1 MMAKKMAY
9 PKAPKHKELSPEDL
23 RWKCDPEILEFDSS
37 EDLKP
42 IEGILGQERAL
53 KAMRLGVEMRA
64 PGYNIFICGMSG
76 SGKATT
82 VKQML
87 ETIGADCPP
96 LFDYVYVNNFKDS
109 DRPMLIKFPKG
120 KAKIFRKNLMHAIEI
135 LKRKIPQALESEDYL
150 ERKKKIVSDY
160 TQREQDLMQEFDTKM
175 KKVGFSLGQVKMGEI
190 ARPDIMPIIKEKPV
204 PVFQLNE
211 QIEQGNLTQEE
222 AQELVK
228 KYNDHQQELQILFK
242 KGLKTSEEFQEKLQA
257 LERGS
262 IVNVAKGIIDNL
274 KERYNEPK
282 VTEYLEQV
290 EKNILEN
297 IQAFKGS
304 KPLGETTEEGFII
317 DYFKEYNVNIIQDN
331 SDTNECPIII
341 ETSPTYSNLFGAIER
356 INDGRGSFFSD
367 FTNIK
372 SGSLLRANGGYIVL
386 NVMHLFEE
394 PGVWKTLKRVLTYN
408 KIEFQDSPTVFQM
421 STSTLKPEPID
432 IELKVILIGNQHV
445 YSLLSGYEYDF
456 KKMFKVK
463 ADFDYEIKRSDK
475 VLTEYARVI
484 KKIIKEEKLKEFD
497 NTAIAYLME
506 LAATF
511 AGQKNKLTTRFS
523 KIADIAREANF
534 WAIDDG
540 FDVITSDHVK
550 KAYEN
555 AINRHGML
563 ESKISEMYEE
573 GTFLMDTTGDRI
585 GQINGLAVYEA
596 DFYSFGRPT
605 RITATVSLGSGN
617 IINVERE
624 AGMSGRHYNKGV
636 LIISGYFKETF
647 GQDIPLAF
655 NVNLVFE
662 QSYGTVDGD
671 SASCAEI
678 YALLSTLSGL
688 PIKQGIAVTGS
699 LNQKGDVQPIGGVN
713 EKIKGFFEVCTQE
726 GLTGKQGVVI
736 PIQNVKDLM
745 LSEEVIEAVNNK
757 QFHIY
762 PITRIEEGIEI
773 LTGVKAGKK
782 TAKGYEKN
790 SVFDLVE
797 QKLKEMYKKSRAI
810 KDENSRPARKKRRK

>member
-1 MMAKKMAY
+1 MAY
-9 PKAPKHKELSPEDL
+9 PKAQKHKELTPEDL
-23 RWKCDPEILEFDSS
+23 RWKCDPEILEFDST

-53 KAMRLGVEMRA
+53 KAIRLGVEMRA
-64 PGYNIFICGMSG
+64 PGYNIFIAGMSG

-82 VKQML
+82 VKKML

-96 LFDYVYVNNFKDS
+96 LFDYAYVNNFKDN
-109 DRPMLIKFPKG
+109 DRPTLLTFPKG
-120 KAKIFRKNLMHAIEI
+120 KAKVFRKNLTHAIEI
-135 LKRKIPQALESEDYL
+135 LKLKIPQALESEDYL

-160 TQREQDLMQEFDTKM
+160 TQREQDLMQEFDAKM
-175 KKVGFSLGQVKMGEI
+175 RKVGFSLGQVRMGDI
-190 ARPDIMPIIKEKPV
+190 ARPDILPMVKDKPV

-228 KYNDHQQELQILFK
+228 KYNDHQQELQLLFK
-242 KGLKTSEEFQEKLQA
+242 KGLKTSEEFQDKLQS

-262 IVNVAKGIIDNL
+262 IVNVVKGIIDNL
-274 KERYNEPK
+274 QEKYNEPK
-282 VTEYLEQV
+282 VFEYLEQV

-297 IQAFKGS
+297 IQAFKGA

-317 DYFKEYNVNIIQDN
+317 DYFKEYNVNIILDN
-331 SDTNECPIII
+331 SDTSECPIII
-341 ETSPTYSNLFGAIER
+341 ETSPTYSNLFGAMER
-356 INDGRGSFFSD
+356 ISDGRGSFFSD

-372 SGSLLRANGGYIVL
+372 AGSLLRANGGYIVL

-408 KIEFQDSPTVFQM
+408 KLEFQDSPTIFQL

-432 IELKVILIGNQHV
+432 IDVKVILIGSQHI
-445 YSLLSGYEYDF
+445 YSLLSEYEYDF
-456 KKMFKVK
+456 KKMFKIK

-484 KKIIKEEKLKEFD
+484 KKLIKEEKLKEFD
-497 NTAIAYLME
+497 KSAIAYLME
-506 LAATF
+506 IAAMF

-540 FDVITSDHVK
+540 FDVVTAEHIK
-550 KAYEN
+550 KAYKN
-555 AINRHGML
+555 AVNRHGML
-563 ESKISEMYEE
+563 ESKISDMYED
-573 GTFLMDTTGDRI
+573 GTFLMDTTGERV

-688 PIKQGIAVTGS
+688 QIRQGIAVTGS

-713 EKIKGFFEVCTQE
+713 EKIKGFFEVCNQD
-726 GLTGKQGVVI
+726 GLTRKQGVII
-736 PIQNVKDLM
+736 PVQNVKELM
-745 LSEEVIEAVNNK
+745 LSEDVIEAVKNK

-762 PITRIEEGIEI
+762 PISRIEDGIEI

-782 TAKGYEKN
+782 TPKGYEKD
-790 SVFDLVE
+790 SVFYLVE
-797 QKLKEMYKKSRAI
+797 QKLKEMYKKSRAM
-810 KDENSRPARKKRRK
+810 KNENFRSASKKRRK

>member
-1 MMAKKMAY
+1 MAY
-9 PKAPKHKELSPEDL
+9 PKALKHKELSPEDL
-23 RWKCDPEILEFDSS
+23 RWKCDPEILEFGST

-53 KAMRLGVEMRA
+53 KAIRLGVEMRA
-64 PGYNIFICGMSG
+64 PGYNIFIAGMSG

-82 VKQML
+82 VKQVL

-96 LFDYVYVNNFKDS
+96 LYDYAYVNNFKDP
-109 DRPMLIKFPKG
+109 DRPTLLTFPKG
-120 KAKIFRKNLMHAIEI
+120 KAKVFRKNLSHAIEI
-135 LKRKIPQALESEDYL
+135 LKIKIPQALESEDYL
-150 ERKKKIVSDY
+150 ERKKKIISDY
-160 TQREQDLMQEFDTKM
+160 TQREQVLMQEFDAKM
-175 KKVGFSLGQVKMGEI
+175 RKVGFSLGQVRMGDV
-190 ARPDIMPIIKEKPV
+190 ARPDILPMVKDKPV

-211 QIEQGNLTQEE
+211 QIEQGNITQEE

-242 KGLKTSEEFQEKLQA
+242 KGLKTSEEFQDKLQS
-257 LERGS
+257 LEKGS
-262 IVNVAKGIIDNL
+262 IVNVVKGIIDNL
-274 KERYNEPK
+274 QEKYNEPK
-282 VTEYLEQV
+282 VYEFLEQV

-297 IQAFKGS
+297 IQAFKGA
-304 KPLGETTEEGFII
+304 KPLGETTNEGFII
-317 DYFKEYNVNIIQDN
+317 DYFKEYNVNIILDN
-331 SDTNECPIII
+331 SDTSECPIII
-341 ETSPTYSNLFGAIER
+341 ETSPTYSNLFGAIEK

-372 SGSLLRANGGYIVL
+372 AGSLLRANGGYIVL

-408 KIEFQDSPTVFQM
+408 KLEFQDSPTIFQM

-432 IELKVILIGNQHV
+432 IDVKVILIGSQHI
-445 YSLLSGYEYDF
+445 YALLSEYEYDF
-456 KKMFKVK
+456 KKMFKIK

-484 KKIIKEEKLKEFD
+484 KKLIKEEKLKEFD
-497 NTAIAYLME
+497 KSAIAYLME
-506 LAATF
+506 IAAMF
-511 AGQKNKLTTRFS
+511 AGQQNKLTTRFS
-523 KIADIAREANF
+523 KIADLAREANF

-540 FDVITSDHVK
+540 FDVVTAEHIK
-550 KAYEN
+550 KAYKN
-555 AINRHGML
+555 AVNRHGML
-563 ESKISEMYEE
+563 ESKISEMYDN
-573 GTFLMDTTGDRI
+573 GTFLMDTTGERV

-713 EKIKGFFEVCTQE
+713 EKIKGFFEVCKQD
-726 GLTGKQGVVI
+726 GLTGKQGVII
-736 PIQNVKDLM
+736 PVQNVKELM
-745 LSEEVIEAVNNK
+745 LSEEVIEAVRNK
-757 QFHIY
+757 LFHIY
-762 PITRIEEGIEI
+762 PISRIEEGMEI

-782 TAKGYEKN
+782 TPKGYEKN
-790 SVFDLVE
+790 SVSDLVE

-810 KDENSRPARKKRRK
+810 KNENSRPASKKKRK

>member
-1 MMAKKMAY
+1 MAY
-9 PKAPKHKELSPEDL
+9 PKAPKHKELPPEEL
-23 RWKCDPEILEFDSS
+23 RWKCDPDILEFDST

-53 KAMRLGVEMRA
+53 KAIRLGVEMRA

-87 ETIGADCPP
+87 ETIDADCPT
-96 LFDYVYVNNFKDS
+96 LFDYAYVNNFKDP
-109 DRPMLIKFPKG
+109 DRPTLLIFPKG
-120 KAKIFRKNLMHAIEI
+120 KAKVFKKNLTHAIEI
-135 LKRKIPQALESEDYL
+135 LRRKIPQALESEDYL

-160 TQREQDLMQEFDTKM
+160 TQKEQELMQDFDAKM
-175 KKVGFSLGQVKMGEI
+175 RKVGFSLGQVRMGDI
-190 ARPDIMPIIKEKPV
+190 ARPDILPMIKDKPV

-211 QIEQGNLTQEE
+211 QIEQGNITQEE
-222 AQELVK
+222 AQEIIK

-257 LERGS
+257 LEKGS
-262 IVNVAKGIIDNL
+262 IVNVVKGIIDNL
-274 KERYNEPK
+274 QEKYNDPK
-282 VTEYLEQV
+282 VVEFLEQV

-297 IQAFKGS
+297 IQVFKGA
-304 KPLGETTEEGFII
+304 KPLGDTTPEGYII
-317 DYFKEYNVNIIQDN
+317 DYFKEYNVNIILDN
-331 SDTNECPIII
+331 SETKECPIII

-356 INDGRGSFFSD
+356 ISDGRGSFFSD

-372 SGSLLRANGGYIVL
+372 AGSLLRANGGYIVL

-408 KIEFQDSPTVFQM
+408 KLEFQDSPTIFQL
-421 STSTLKPEPID
+421 STSTLKPEPIEID
-432 IELKVILIGNQHV
+432 VKVILIGSQ
-445 YSLLSGYEYDF
+445 YIYALLSEYEYDF
-456 KKMFKVK
+456 KKMFKIK

-475 VLTEYARVI
+475 VLMEYARVI
-484 KKIIKEEKLKEFD
+484 KKLIKEEKLKEFD
-497 NTAIAYLME
+497 KSAIAYLME
-506 LAATF
+506 IAAMF

-523 KIADIAREANF
+523 KIADLAREANF
-534 WAIDDG
+534 WATDDG
-540 FDVITSDHVK
+540 FDIVTAEHIK
-550 KAYEN
+550 KAYKN
-555 AINRHGML
+555 AVNRHGML
-563 ESKISEMYEE
+563 ESKISEMYED
-573 GTFLMDTTGDRI
+573 GSFLMDTTGERV

-596 DFYSFGRPT
+596 DFYAFGRPT

-713 EKIKGFFEVCTQE
+713 EKIKGFFEVCKHK
-726 GLTGKQGVVI
+726 GLTGKQGVII
-736 PIQNVKDLM
+736 PVTNVKELM
-745 LSEEVIEAVNNK
+745 LSEEVIEAVKNK

-762 PITRIEEGIEI
+762 PISRIEDGIEI

-782 TAKGYEKN
+782 TPKGYEKN
-790 SVFDLVE
+790 SVFFLVE

-810 KDENSRPARKKRRK
+810 KNENSQSTSKKRRK

>member
-1 MMAKKMAY
+1 MTY
-9 PKAPKHKELSPEDL
+9 PKSQKHKELSLEDL
-23 RWKCDPEILEFDSS
+23 RWKCNPDLLEFDSTQ
-37 EDLKP
+37 DLKP

-82 VKQML
+82 VKQVL

-96 LFDYVYVNNFKDS
+96 LFDYAYVNNFKDP
-109 DRPMLIKFPKG
+109 DRPILLKFSKG
-120 KAKIFRKNLMHAIEI
+120 KAKVFKRNLFHAIEI

-160 TQREQDLMQEFDTKM
+160 SEREQELMHDFDEKM
-175 KKVGFSLGQVKMGEI
+175 RKVGFSLGQVKVGEI
-190 ARPDIMPIIKEKPV
+190 ARPDLMPIIKDKLV

-211 QIEQGNLTQEE
+211 QIEQGNITKEE

-262 IVNVAKGIIDNL
+262 IVNVVKGIIDNL
-274 KERYNEPK
+274 QEKYNDSK
-282 VTEYLEQV
+282 VVEYLDQI

-297 IQAFKGS
+297 VQIFKGA
-304 KPLGETTEEGFII
+304 KPVGDRTEEGFII
-317 DYFKEYNVNIIQDN
+317 DYFKEYNVNIILDN
-331 SDTNECPIII
+331 TDTNECPIIV
-341 ETSPTYSNLFGAIER
+341 ETSPTYSNLFGAVER
-356 INDGRGSFFSD
+356 ISDGRGSFYSD

-372 SGSLLRANGGYIVL
+372 AGSLLRANGGYMVL
-386 NVMHLFEE
+386 NVTHLFEE

-408 KIEFQDSPTVFQM
+408 KLEFQDSPTIFQL
-421 STSTLKPEPID
+421 STSTLKPEPIEID
-432 IELKVILIGNQHV
+432 LKVILIGSQYI
-445 YSLLSGYEYDF
+445 YSLLSSYEYDF
-456 KKMFKVK
+456 KKMFKIK

-484 KKIIKEEKLKEFD
+484 KKLIKEEKLKEFD
-497 NTAIAYLME
+497 RTAIAYLLE
-506 LAATF
+506 LGAVF

-523 KIADIAREANF
+523 KIADLAREANF
-534 WAIDDG
+534 WAVDDG
-540 FDVITSDHVK
+540 FDIVTAEHIK
-550 KAYEN
+550 KAYKN
-555 AINRHGML
+555 AVNRHGML
-563 ESKISEMYEE
+563 EAKISEMYEN
-573 GTFLMDTTGDRI
+573 GTFLMDTTGERI

-678 YALLSTLSGL
+678 YALLSTLSGI

-713 EKIKGFFEVCTQE
+713 EKIEGFFEVCKYN
-726 GLTGKQGVVI
+726 GLNGKQGVVI
-736 PIQNVKDLM
+736 PIQNVKELM
-745 LSEEVIEAVNNK
+745 LKEEVIDAVNKK

-762 PITRIEEGIEI
+762 AISRIEEGIEI
-773 LTGVKAGKK
+773 LTGVIAGKR
-782 TAKGYEKN
+782 TAKGYEKD

-797 QKLKEMYKKSRAI
+797 KKLKEMYKKSRNI
-810 KDENSRPARKKRRK
+810 KDEPSKSTRKKRRK

>member
-1 MMAKKMAY
+1 MAY
-9 PKAPKHKELSPEDL
+9 PKAQKQKELSPEDL
-23 RWKCDPEILEFDSS
+23 RWKCDPEVLEFDST

-64 PGYNIFICGMSG
+64 PGYNIFIAGMSG

-82 VKQML
+82 VKQVL

-96 LFDYVYVNNFKDS
+96 LFDYAYVNNFKDS
-109 DRPMLIKFPKG
+109 DRPTLLIFPKG
-120 KAKIFRKNLMHAIEI
+120 KAKVFRKNLTHAIEI
-135 LKRKIPQALESEDYL
+135 LKIKIPQALESEDYL

-160 TQREQDLMQEFDTKM
+160 TQREQVLMQEFDAKM
-175 KKVGFSLGQVKMGEI
+175 RKVGFSLGQVKMGEI
-190 ARPDIMPIIKEKPV
+190 ARPDLMPIIKDKPV

-211 QIEQGNLTQEE
+211 QIEQGNITQEE
-222 AQELVK
+222 AQELIK
-228 KYNDHQQELQILFK
+228 RYNDHQQELQLLFK
-242 KGLKTSEEFQEKLQA
+242 KGLKTSEEFQDKLQA

-262 IVNVAKGIIDNL
+262 ILNVVKGIIDIL
-274 KERYNEPK
+274 QEKYKEPK
-282 VTEYLEQV
+282 VFEYLEEV

-297 IQAFKGS
+297 IQAFKGA
-304 KPLGETTEEGFII
+304 KPLGETTNEGFII
-317 DYFKEYNVNIIQDN
+317 DYFKEYNVNIILDN

-341 ETSPTYSNLFGAIER
+341 ETSPTFSNLFGAIER
-356 INDGRGSFFSD
+356 ISDGRGSFFSD

-408 KIEFQDSPTVFQM
+408 KLEFQDSPTIFQL

-432 IELKVILIGNQHV
+432 IELKVILIGSQHI
-445 YSLLSGYEYDF
+445 YALLSEYEYDF
-456 KKMFKVK
+456 KKMFKIK

-475 VLTEYARVI
+475 VLIEYARVI
-484 KKIIKEEKLKEFD
+484 KKLIKEEKLKEFD
-497 NTAIAYLME
+497 KSAIAYLME
-506 LAATF
+506 IAAMF

-523 KIADIAREANF
+523 KIADLAREANF

-540 FDVITSDHVK
+540 FDIVNAEHVK
-550 KAYEN
+550 KAYKN
-555 AINRHGML
+555 AVNRHGML
-563 ESKISEMYEE
+563 ESKISDMYED
-573 GTFLMDTTGDRI
+573 GSFLMDTTGERV

-713 EKIKGFFEVCTQE
+713 EKIKGFFEVCKQD
-726 GLTGKQGVVI
+726 GLTGIQGVVI
-736 PIQNVKDLM
+736 PVQNVKELM
-745 LSEEVIEAVNNK
+745 LSEDVIEAVK
-757 QFHIY
+757 KKLFHIY
-762 PITRIEEGIEI
+762 PISRIEEGIEI

-782 TAKGYEKN
+782 TPKGYEKN
-790 SVFDLVE
+790 SVFSLVE

-810 KDENSRPARKKRRK
+810 RNAYSKPTRKKKRR

>member
-1 MMAKKMAY
+1 MVN

-23 RWKCDPEILEFDSS
+23 RWKCDPDILEFDST

-53 KAMRLGVEMRA
+53 KAIRLGVEMRA

-87 ETIGADCPP
+87 ETIDADCPA
-96 LFDYVYVNNFKDS
+96 LFDYAYVNNFKDP
-109 DRPMLIKFPKG
+109 DRPTLLIFPKG
-120 KAKIFRKNLMHAIEI
+120 KAKVFKKNLTHAIEI
-135 LKRKIPQALESEDYL
+135 LRRKIPQALESEDYL

-160 TQREQDLMQEFDTKM
+160 TQKEQELMQDFDAKM
-175 KKVGFSLGQVKMGEI
+175 RKVGFSLGQVRMGDI
-190 ARPDIMPIIKEKPV
+190 ARPDILPMIKDKPV

-211 QIEQGNLTQEE
+211 QIEQGNITQEE
-222 AQELVK
+222 AQEIIK

-262 IVNVAKGIIDNL
+262 IVNVVKGIIDNL
-274 KERYNEPK
+274 QEKYNDPK
-282 VTEYLEQV
+282 VVEYLEQV

-297 IQAFKGS
+297 IQVFKGA
-304 KPLGETTEEGFII
+304 KPLGDTTPEGYII
-317 DYFKEYNVNIIQDN
+317 DYFKEYNVNIILDN
-331 SDTNECPIII
+331 SETKECPIII

-356 INDGRGSFFSD
+356 ISDGRGSFFSD

-372 SGSLLRANGGYIVL
+372 AGSLLRANGGYIVL

-408 KIEFQDSPTVFQM
+408 KLEFQDSPTIFQL
-421 STSTLKPEPID
+421 STSTLKPEPIEID
-432 IELKVILIGNQHV
+432 VKVILIGSQ
-445 YSLLSGYEYDF
+445 YIYALLSEYEYDF
-456 KKMFKVK
+456 KKMFKIK

-475 VLTEYARVI
+475 VLMEYARVI
-484 KKIIKEEKLKEFD
+484 KKLIKEEKLKEFD
-497 NTAIAYLME
+497 KSAIAYLME
-506 LAATF
+506 IAAMF

-523 KIADIAREANF
+523 KIADLAREANF
-534 WAIDDG
+534 WATDDG
-540 FDVITSDHVK
+540 FDIVTAEHIK
-550 KAYEN
+550 KAYKN
-555 AINRHGML
+555 AVNRHGML
-563 ESKISEMYEE
+563 ESKISEMYED
-573 GTFLMDTTGDRI
+573 GSFLMDTTGERV

-596 DFYSFGRPT
+596 DFYAFGRPT

-713 EKIKGFFEVCTQE
+713 EKIKGFFEVCKHK
-726 GLTGKQGVVI
+726 GLTGKQGVII
-736 PIQNVKDLM
+736 PVTNVKELM
-745 LSEEVIEAVNNK
+745 LSEEVIEAVKNK

-762 PITRIEEGIEI
+762 PISRIEDGIEI

-782 TAKGYEKN
+782 TPKGYEKN
-790 SVFDLVE
+790 SVFFLVE

-810 KDENSRPARKKRRK
+810 KNENSQSTSKKRRK